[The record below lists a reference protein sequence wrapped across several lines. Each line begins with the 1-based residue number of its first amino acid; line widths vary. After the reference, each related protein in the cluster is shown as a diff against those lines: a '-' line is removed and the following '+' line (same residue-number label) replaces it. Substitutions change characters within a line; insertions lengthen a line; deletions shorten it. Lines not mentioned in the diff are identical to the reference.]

1 MSSPVPAC
9 ESVVNSIW
17 RRMQQAWT
25 VTAFRETRGASR
37 RFRSAERGNAT
48 SPGLLIERVRSVAPA
63 QLSVKARPV
72 KSTLPALRSREGTRA
87 PARLRSGLRH
97 RSAVARERLALAQG
111 VAASHGCEAGWDVH
125 VDSLKSVAALSRNA
139 AHQRLICQ
147 CHTRESADCCGISLR
162 SSHKQARFARVCAP
176 GPQRKLLEQCC
187 NSRQKLRGALRILD
201 GAYQAREG
209 AQLQQVR

>member
-1 MSSPVPAC
+1 MSSRVPAC

-25 VTAFRETRGASR
+25 VTAFRESRGASR

-48 SPGLLIERVRSVAPA
+48 SSGLLIERVGSVAPA

-111 VAASHGCEAGWDVH
+111 VAASHGCETGWDVH
-125 VDSLKSVAALSRNA
+125 VDSLKSVPSVRLEDPISVPRMSVPHPTPDGHSFPLWFPTERHLAAPIVTFSMSGSFQVVLSKND
-139 AHQRLICQ
+139 L
-147 CHTRESADCCGISLR
+147 S
-162 SSHKQARFARVCAP
+162 
-176 GPQRKLLEQCC
+176 GP
-187 NSRQKLRGALRILD
+187 
-201 GAYQAREG
+201 
-209 AQLQQVR
+209 

>member
-97 RSAVARERLALAQG
+97 RSAVVRACLALAQG
-111 VAASHGCEAGWDVH
+111 VAAQFSDRRRRPFAMPRARPESGWPGRR
-125 VDSLKSVAALSRNA
+125 S
-139 AHQRLICQ
+139 
-147 CHTRESADCCGISLR
+147 ESAPRRVVPQINEIGHLTGKQTIGEFAENAEIIQVLTSLGVDYA
-162 SSHKQARFARVCAP
+162 QGYGVAQ
-176 GPQRKLLEQCC
+176 PQRVVK
-187 NSRQKLRGALRILD
+187 SAV
-201 GAYQAREG
+201 A
-209 AQLQQVR
+209 

>member
-1 MSSPVPAC
+1 MDRHRFP
-9 ESVVNSIW
+9 
-17 RRMQQAWT
+17 
-25 VTAFRETRGASR
+25 RESR
-37 RFRSAERGNAT
+37 RTPPISLGRARERDITGTVNRTRRQRCTRAAQRQGV
-48 SPGLLIERVRSVAPA
+48 PGEVDAPGVAQP
-63 QLSVKARPV
+63 R
-72 KSTLPALRSREGTRA
+72 GTRA
-87 PARLRSGLRH
+87 QARLRSGLRH